1 MKKLMSF
8 VLALVALFTCK
19 VMLPSLESFYFSI
32 SSPRDLKKGLI
43 SGLSSPVK
51 DLKSFIGSSD
61 APFSRNVFL
70 NFMESSLSQTSP
82 FFSKTEYR

>member
-1 MKKLMSF
+1 MTPVNLDKAAGHRLGRNHF
-8 VLALVALFTCK
+8 
-19 VMLPSLESFYFSI
+19 I
-32 SSPRDLKKGLI
+32 SSPRDLKKGSI

-51 DLKSFIGSSD
+51 DLNNFIGSSD